1 MASWAG
7 RYPVAIGGRTW
18 GHWSAVRG
26 VNASGELVMANPGG
40 TGPRYGQQTL
50 NRDQFEQ
57 LGWFSAVVIP
67 CD

>member
-1 MASWAG
+1 
-7 RYPVAIGGRTW
+7 VALGGRNW

-26 VNASGELVMANPGG
+26 VNEAGELVMANPGG

-50 NRDQFEQ
+50 NRQQFED

-67 CD
+67 VE